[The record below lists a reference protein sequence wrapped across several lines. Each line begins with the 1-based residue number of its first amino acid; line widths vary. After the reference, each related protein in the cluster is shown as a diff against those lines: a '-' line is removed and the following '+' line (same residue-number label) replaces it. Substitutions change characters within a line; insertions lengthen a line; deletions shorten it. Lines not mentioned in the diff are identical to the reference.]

1 MIREGR
7 HNTALT
13 TEITRLFY
21 LTWGFVKMA
30 GSSNQRQV
38 NTRAIFRKYDKDTDG
53 FISVKD
59 LINVFK
65 ELGEEISEEELKEHL
80 RNTGIKNLCEHCCN
94 FETFEHL

>member
-1 MIREGR
+1 
-7 HNTALT
+7 
-13 TEITRLFY
+13 
-21 LTWGFVKMA
+21 MA

-65 ELGEEISEEELKEHL
+65 ELGEEISEEELREHL
-80 RNTGIKNLCEHCCN
+80 RNAGTKNLCENCCN
-94 FETFEHL
+94 FKTFEHLSTLQAHIISISIL